1 MEKNPFG
8 RGTFATL
15 PQQITTKG
23 LVSEKT
29 WLLGNVVRVRQKKPA
44 EGGDNV
50 PKGLSSGKNA
60 PKGSNKG
67 NANKKGKGKETT
79 KQPSQNYEI
88 HLNGGNTPA
97 DVLMVVAWDDEPRK
111 KLEAF
116 GKLGATIGIHKAF
129 IKEHDANS
137 LKWTTSRHS
146 FYAHLGKEADV
157 RAYTGAHTWLKYHPI
172 TQFSSLHL
180 VPAELST
187 PSQYKAR

>member
-1 MEKNPFG
+1 M
-8 RGTFATL
+8 
-15 PQQITTKG
+15 
-23 LVSEKT
+23 KT
-29 WLLGNVVRVRQKKPA
+29 WILGTVVRVRQKKPA
-44 EGGDNV
+44 EGGENV

-111 KLEAF
+111 KLEAA
-116 GKLGATIGIHKAF
+116 GKMGASIAIHKAF

-137 LKWTTSRHS
+137 LKWTTSRHA
-146 FYAHLGKEADV
+146 FYAVFGRDADV
-157 RAYTGAHTWLKYHPI
+157 RPYYGP
-172 TQFSSLHL
+172 
-180 VPAELST
+180 
-187 PSQYKAR
+187 